1 MDGRQKSRTEEA
13 LVSRVATGEKSVT
26 MERGGEECLNKMME
40 ERAVVF
46 ELKGASSAQTSTVL
60 VAGRHL
66 LLAEISK

>member
-46 ELKGASSAQTSTVL
+46 ELKGASSA
-60 VAGRHL
+60 
-66 LLAEISK
+66 